1 MVQNESPSI
10 GAKGERRVKER
21 GERRRWA
28 GSFWVRTLSKT
39 GIFDLGIK
47 VILNLIK
54 SINDRASQENSQINY
69 FHSSRG

>member
-1 MVQNESPSI
+1 MKVHLLVQ
-10 GAKGERRVKER
+10 KER
-21 GERRRWA
+21 GEERRGEKGEGGQEASGLGLFQRQ
-28 GSFWVRTLSKT
+28 GM
-39 GIFDLGIK
+39 FDPGIK